1 MRIRRQVER
10 TFEALSTV
18 LNGCATCS
26 SLLRLLRSCSRSRHG
41 GERCRR
47 DSAHAVAM
55 DEPTWT
61 AAICL
66 QNSQHQPYSH
76 FAVEVPRLQPANAMA
91 TYPMMCPG

>member
-26 SLLRLLRSCSRSRHG
+26 SRLRLLRSCSRSRHG

-47 DSAHAVAM
+47 DSEHAVAM
-55 DEPTWT
+55 E
-61 AAICL
+61 
-66 QNSQHQPYSH
+66 SQHGLQQFARRTLSTSPTRTLLLRSH
-76 FAVEVPRLQPANAMA
+76 ACSQQMPWPPIR
-91 TYPMMCPG
+91 